1 MFLNLIMSKKYSNPF
16 KSLLF
21 PFNMIQDY
29 SRLVERISRASGK
42 NEEEINRL
50 VEAKRAK
57 LSGLISREGA
67 AQIVASELGINFD
80 KARVKINE
88 IMPGMRKI
96 NVVGK
101 IIQLFPVREF
111 KKENRE
117 GKIGSFILADDTG
130 NIRIVLW
137 DTNHI
142 DLIEKGEIKEED
154 VVEISN
160 ANLRNTELHLGGF
173 SDLKKSNEI
182 IENVKTEREFAER
195 KISEFSI
202 GGSFE
207 TRAIIVQI
215 FEPRFFYV
223 CPECNGKVISEAE
236 GYNCQQH
243 GKVVPKKRALLS
255 LILDDG
261 TGNIRAILFSE
272 QIGMLGLSEDELERE
287 VFLQKRGEL
296 LGKEAFFSGTVR
308 QNKLFNT
315 PEFFVSDV
323 KNIDIEKLIEVLE
336 K

>member
-1 MFLNLIMSKKYSNPF
+1 VKYNNTF
-16 KSLLF
+16 KSPPF
-21 PFNMIQDY
+21 HFNMIQDY

-42 NEEEINRL
+42 DAEEINRL

-142 DLIEKGEIKEED
+142 DLIEKGEIKEGD

-160 ANLRNTELHLGGF
+160 ASLRNTELHLGGF
-173 SDLKKSNEI
+173 SDLKKSSEV
-182 IENVKTEREFAER
+182 IENVKAEREFAEK
-195 KISEFSI
+195 KISEFSV
-202 GGSFE
+202 GGSFK

-236 GYNCQQH
+236 SYICQQH
-243 GKVVPKKRALLS
+243 GKVIPRKRALLS

-261 TGNIRAILFSE
+261 TGNIRAVLFSE
-272 QIGMLGLSEDELERE
+272 QIEMLGLSENELEGD
-287 VFLQKRGEL
+287 VFLQKREEL
-296 LGKEAFFSGTVR
+296 LGKEAFFSGAVR
-308 QNKLFNT
+308 QNKLFNNL
-315 PEFFVSDV
+315 EFFVSDI
-323 KNIDIEKLIEVLE
+323 KNIDIEKLIEALE